1 MPSSLTTYILC
12 RGKKRKGITHNF
24 LVEDEESERWVF
36 VPTELTSGQNRG
48 HENEVQE
55 VVVEIGEEA
64 GKPTGIRI

>member
-1 MPSSLTTYILC
+1 MPSNLTTYILY

-24 LVEDEESERWVF
+24 LVEDEEGEGRVL
-36 VPTELTSGQNRG
+36 VPAELASGQNRG

-64 GKPTGIRI
+64 GKPTGIGI